1 MFLFIKPIFEMAILQ
16 PIHNIAEIFSKKNV
30 KTAILCP
37 GSRSAALTISMV
49 RHPDIETF
57 SISDERSAG
66 FIGMGMAQVTGESV
80 ALVCTSGTAAYNFA
94 PAIAEAFFQEIPLIV
109 LTADR
114 PAEWIHQYDGQTIF
128 QREIYGKHVKKSF
141 ELPAD
146 YTNEDAVWQIERI
159 LNEAI
164 NLAQIHPKGP
174 VHINVPIREPFYPT
188 AEEEITFDR
197 NVRIIANAKVEKKL
211 SNQFWNDFKEIWQSC
226 ENKLI
231 IVGHRQSSELNE
243 TLQKFSEEL
252 GVPVIADVISNV
264 NNIDPILADV
274 FLSSKNEEFK
284 RKLKPNLLI
293 TCGKSVI
300 SKNLKIFIRNNR
312 PTYHFHIQENPDL
325 IDPFQTLTH
334 KVEVSPEYFFKQLFE
349 DLDFLSFKEGDEE
362 ADNQYFEFWNKAS
375 IKAKQKLNSFL
386 NDTAYCEF
394 KVIRNVID
402 KLPENSIFHVANSMV
417 VRYSNLIG
425 LEKVKSVEVFANRGT
440 SGIDGSL
447 SSAVGS
453 ALKTDKIVTCLIG
466 DMSFFYDRNAF
477 WNSYLP
483 DNLRVILI
491 NNHGGNIFRIIDGP
505 SKQPEV
511 GEYFETKQNSS
522 AEYFCKENDVE
533 YFKVNDEASLENALN
548 LPHQKTNR
556 PVVIEVEVDGSR
568 NVQVFAEYK
577 KLFADFA

>member
-1 MFLFIKPIFEMAILQ
+1 MAILQ
-16 PIHNIAEIFSKKNV
+16 PIHNIAEIFSRKNV
-30 KTAILCP
+30 RNSILCP

-66 FIGMGMAQVTGESV
+66 FIGMGMAQMTGETV

-94 PAIAEAFFQEIPLIV
+94 PAIAEAFFQEIPLLV

-128 QREIYGKHVKKSF
+128 QRDIYGKHVKKCF
-141 ELPAD
+141 ELPSD
-146 YTNEDAVWQIERI
+146 YTNADAVWQIERV

-164 NLAQIHPKGP
+164 NLTQTYPKGP

-188 AEEEITFDR
+188 VDEIVTFDE
-197 NVRIIANAKVEKKL
+197 NVRIIANAEVEKKL
-211 SNQFWNDFKEIWQSC
+211 SNQFWNNFKDIWQNS

-231 IVGHRQSSELNE
+231 VVGHRQSSELNE
-243 TLQKFSEEL
+243 TLSKFVNEL
-252 GVPVIADVISNV
+252 GVPVITDIISNV
-264 NNIDPILADV
+264 NTIEPILADV
-274 FLSSKNEEFK
+274 FLSSKNEPFK
-284 RKLKPNLLI
+284 SRLKPDLLI
-293 TCGKSVI
+293 TCGKSMI

-312 PTYHFHIQENPDL
+312 PTFHFHIQENPDL

-349 DLDFLSFKEGDEE
+349 DLDFLNFKEGDEE
-362 ADNQYFEFWNKAS
+362 SDTEYFDLWNEAS
-375 IKAKQKLNSFL
+375 LKAKQKLNQFL
-386 NDTAYCEF
+386 NNADYCEF
-394 KVIRNVID
+394 KVIRDVID
-402 KLPENSIFHVANSMV
+402 KLPENVIFHIANSMA
-417 VRYSNLIG
+417 VRYSNLVG
-425 LEKVKSVEVFANRGT
+425 LEKGKNIEVFANRGT

-447 SSAVGS
+447 SSAFGC
-453 ALKTDKIVTCLIG
+453 ALKTDKIVVCLIG

-477 WNSYLP
+477 WNTYLP
-483 DNLRVILI
+483 DNLRVIII

-511 GEYFETKQNSS
+511 GDYFETKQNST

-533 YFKVNDEASLENALN
+533 YQKVNDEASLEHALN
-548 LPHQKTNR
+548 SLHQKSSR
-556 PVVIEVEVDGSR
+556 PVVIEVEVDGFQ
-568 NVQVFAEYK
+568 NTEVFAAYK
-577 KLFADFA
+577 KLFTDFA

>member
-1 MFLFIKPIFEMAILQ
+1 MAILQ
-16 PIHNIAEIFSKKNV
+16 PIHNIAEVFSKKNV
-30 KTAILCP
+30 KIAILCP

-66 FIGMGMAQVTGESV
+66 FIGMGMAQVTGETV

-94 PAIAEAFFQEIPLIV
+94 PAVAEAYFQEIPLIV

-146 YTNEDAVWQIERI
+146 YSNVDAVWQIERV

-164 NLAQIHPKGP
+164 NLAQVHPKGP

-188 AEEEITFDR
+188 AEEEIIFDK
-197 NVRIIANAKVEKKL
+197 NVRIISNAEIEKKL

-231 IVGHRQSSELNE
+231 VAGHRQSSELNE
-243 TLQKFSEEL
+243 TLQQFSEEL
-252 GVPVIADVISNV
+252 SVPVIADIISNV
-264 NNIDPILADV
+264 NTIEPILADV

-284 RKLKPNLLI
+284 RKLKPDLLI

-334 KVEVSPEYFFKQLFE
+334 KIEVSPEYFFKQLFE
-349 DLDFLSFKEGDEE
+349 DLDFLNFKEGDEE
-362 ADNQYFEFWNKAS
+362 VDNEYFECWNEAS
-375 IKAKQKLNSFL
+375 IRAKQKLNTFL
-386 NDTAYCEF
+386 NTTDYYEF

-425 LEKVKSVEVFANRGT
+425 LEKGKNIEVFANRGT

-447 SSAVGS
+447 SSAVGC

-477 WNSYLP
+477 WNTYLP

-511 GEYFETKQNSS
+511 SDYFETKQNSS
-522 AEYFCKENDVE
+522 AEFFCKENDVQ
-533 YFKVNDEASLENALN
+533 YIKVDDEASLENALN
-548 LPHQKTNR
+548 LLHQKMSR

-568 NVQVFAEYK
+568 NVKVFAEYK